1 MSNEEG
7 LVPKVLSLLEGFGKA
22 RSLKQKELASVE
34 LKVIAGAADRIA
46 DQYKQALMDAEV
58 YEVFPQYELK
68 IEYTAPKSQS
78 HIDAVKLA
86 KKLIKED
93 RIADLLK
100 IITITDKDLKTLED
114 GEVLSAKFRV
124 ADPDTKAGLKI
135 GKMTKVELKECV
147 PQK

>member
-1 MSNEEG
+1 MSEEN
-7 LVPKVLSLLEGFGKA
+7 LVSKILSLLEGFSKA

-34 LKVIAGAADRIA
+34 LYVIAGAADRIA
-46 DQYKQALMDAEV
+46 AQYKQALIDAEV

-86 KKLIKED
+86 KKLIKEG

-100 IITITDKDLKTLED
+100 IITIADKDLKTLAD
-114 GEVLSAKFRV
+114 GEILSAKYRV
-124 ADPDTKAGLKI
+124 ADDDTKAGLKI
-135 GKMTKVELKECV
+135 GKMTKVELKAAI